1 MNLGVIIM
9 SKEKVPYTSDVR
21 DDDSKAFTNP
31 YLPKMRTNY
40 HPSQEDVESAT
51 GVDFPINMPNPAVDS
66 IVSNNISNQ
75 EFDYTQDML
84 SPDNNDIDED

>member
-1 MNLGVIIM
+1 M
-9 SKEKVPYTSDVR
+9 SNKKVSCTSEVR
-21 DDDSKAFTNP
+21 DDNSKAFTNS

-40 HPSQEDVESAT
+40 HPSQADVESAT
-51 GVDFPINMPNPAVDS
+51 GVDFPINMPNPATDP

-84 SPDNNDIDED
+84 SPENYSIDDK

>member
-1 MNLGVIIM
+1 MYKEKM
-9 SKEKVPYTSDVR
+9 SKVSNVR
-21 DDDSKAFTNP
+21 DDDKDAFVNP

-40 HPSQEDVESAT
+40 HPSDENVESAT

-66 IVSNNISNQ
+66 IVVNNISNQ

-84 SPDNNDIDED
+84 SPDNYDLDED

>member
-1 MNLGVIIM
+1 M
-9 SKEKVPYTSDVR
+9 SKEKMSKISNVR
-21 DDDSKAFTNP
+21 DDDKDAFVNP

-40 HPSQEDVESAT
+40 HPSDESVESAT

-66 IVSNNISNQ
+66 IVVNNISNQ

-84 SPDNNDIDED
+84 SPDNYDIDRD

>member
-1 MNLGVIIM
+1 MD
-9 SKEKVPYTSDVR
+9 KEKTSKTSNVR
-21 DDDSKAFTNP
+21 DDDKDAFVNP

-40 HPSQEDVESAT
+40 HPSDDNVESAT

-66 IVSNNISNQ
+66 IVVNNISNQ

-84 SPDNNDIDED
+84 SPDNYDLDK

>member
-1 MNLGVIIM
+1 MY
-9 SKEKVPYTSDVR
+9 KEKISKVSNVR
-21 DDDSKAFTNP
+21 DDDKDAFVNP

-40 HPSQEDVESAT
+40 HPSDENVESAT

-66 IVSNNISNQ
+66 IVVNNISNQ

-84 SPDNNDIDED
+84 SPDNYDLDED